1 MIGATTFNE
10 YRKHIEKDSALER
23 RFQPVTVNEPSID
36 EAVEI
41 IGGIAHY
48 YESFHGVRISPEIAR
63 QAVVLSERYI
73 TDRFLPDKAIDLL
86 DEACSDVNL
95 RDPNISKLAELEKE
109 RDDLNLEM
117 DALLEDVEED
127 HYERLAHLRNRLL
140 QVENMINVI
149 NSEQAPA
156 LTISNLA
163 RIIEMWTK
171 IPASKIQAQEY
182 DQLRNLEQRL
192 KQRIVGQDE
201 AVSAVAAAIR
211 RNRVGISAREAARLL
226 YLCGLNRRRQN
237 RAGQVFGRRFV

>member
-1 MIGATTFNE
+1 MNTASTL
-10 YRKHIEKDSALER
+10 KKDSALER

-127 HYERLAHLRNRLL
+127 HYERLAHLRNRLCRW
-140 QVENMINVI
+140 
-149 NSEQAPA
+149 
-156 LTISNLA
+156 
-163 RIIEMWTK
+163 RI
-171 IPASKIQAQEY
+171 
-182 DQLRNLEQRL
+182 
-192 KQRIVGQDE
+192 
-201 AVSAVAAAIR
+201 
-211 RNRVGISAREAARLL
+211 
-226 YLCGLNRRRQN
+226 
-237 RAGQVFGRRFV
+237 